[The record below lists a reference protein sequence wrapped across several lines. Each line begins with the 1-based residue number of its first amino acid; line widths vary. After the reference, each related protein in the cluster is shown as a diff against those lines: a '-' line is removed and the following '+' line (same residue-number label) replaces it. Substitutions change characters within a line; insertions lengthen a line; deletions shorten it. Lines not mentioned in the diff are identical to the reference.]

1 MWLLNVII
9 ISTVYVT
16 SQSNNNKY
24 SVCDSQ
30 RNNNK
35 YSVCDSQR
43 NNNKYS
49 VCDFS
54 K

>member
-1 MWLLNVII
+1 MTSQRNNNKYRKYVYSYRSRLLASHNVII

-16 SQSNNNKY
+16 
-24 SVCDSQ
+24 
-30 RNNNK
+30 
-35 YSVCDSQR
+35 SQR